1 MVVDDILDLKSRLID
16 AIKKSDYERMN
27 FLLYAMLHKCDQMS
41 PAARTA
47 VALSIEDSLIS
58 FSSMPNLL
66 EDGLFTIFAIS
77 MKFLPEWEEK
87 YHPIYTKKG
96 DMLFFTFSPAQDIF
110 QDSLFSASSVVLG
123 LIYRIII
130 KSSELSEKNLIRCS
144 NFLLFLL
151 AGDLDLNKRSK
162 FFYTSILL
170 IIVQLAAK
178 AKSLKLEP
186 LNEKLFVLLKKFDK
200 NWLDEIL
207 KISLEKA
214 NPFAKMGDIDVILAT
229 KNEILSLRDELNK

>member
-1 MVVDDILDLKSRLID
+1 
-16 AIKKSDYERMN
+16 
-27 FLLYAMLHKCDQMS
+27 
-41 PAARTA
+41 
-47 VALSIEDSLIS
+47 
-58 FSSMPNLL
+58 
-66 EDGLFTIFAIS
+66 
-77 MKFLPEWEEK
+77 
-87 YHPIYTKKG
+87 
-96 DMLFFTFSPAQDIF
+96 
-110 QDSLFSASSVVLG
+110 
-123 LIYRIII
+123 
-130 KSSELSEKNLIRCS
+130 
-144 NFLLFLL
+144 
-151 AGDLDLNKRSK
+151 LDLNKRSK